1 MPSVD
6 EFLMAGITGIGMG
19 WIVHQLGIGHQRL
32 LVIAI
37 AYYALL
43 PAAQQMQRALTDG
56 SDETQRAIS
65 TLAIYTV
72 FAVVAVIVDALLEWR
87 EGRP

>member
-1 MPSVD
+1 MPSPD
-6 EFLMAGITGIGMG
+6 EFLMAAITGVGMG
-19 WIVHQLGIGHQRL
+19 WIVNQVRVTHLRL

-43 PAAQQMQRALTDG
+43 PAAQQLQRALTDG

-65 TLAIYTV
+65 TLAIYSV
-72 FAVVAVIVDALLEWR
+72 FAVVAVVTSALLERR
-87 EGRP
+87 ER